1 MRVLAIDPGTA
12 ESAYVL
18 WDSKVEVASSKL
30 CLNEDLLDE
39 LSQEGLNGY
48 IDIAAIENVASYGMA
63 VGKEVFQTCVWIGRF
78 QQKLLDAGSKVELIY
93 RQPVKLHH
101 CHSPKAKDGNVRQ
114 ALIDKY
120 GSPGTKKN
128 PGVTYGLK
136 SHTWQAFAL
145 ATYVAETYEGN

>member
-1 MRVLAIDPGTA
+1 MKVLAIDPGTT

-18 WDSKVEVASSKL
+18 WDSKAQVFSSGFETNDDIL
-30 CLNEDLLDE
+30 RF
-39 LSQEGLNGY
+39 LSLAC
-48 IDIAAIENVASYGMA
+48 DVAAIENVASYGMA
-63 VGKEVFQTCVWIGRF
+63 VGKEVFQTCIWIGRF
-78 QQKLLDAGSKVELIY
+78 QQKLLDYRNEVRLIY

-120 GSPGTKKN
+120 GPPGTKKN

>member
-1 MRVLAIDPGTA
+1 MKVLAIDPGTT

-18 WDSKVEVASSKL
+18 WDSKSQVFSSSFEP
-30 CLNEDLLDE
+30 NEHLA
-39 LSQEGLNGY
+39 QTVGLPGFNGD

-101 CHSPKAKDGNVRQ
+101 CHSSKAKDGNVRQ